1 MALELLSCAIEPT
14 PPPLPPPLLG
24 YIYKSVDASE

>member
-14 PPPLPPPLLG
+14 PSCRHAVAGLYLQAT
-24 YIYKSVDASE
+24 KV